1 MAEQSF
7 SMLCNEILT
16 KYPQIINSATQIQ
29 SDKTQIASD
38 KAEIATQIANATSQ
52 INNIKAQMTT
62 LKDSANTELDSK
74 VASAKTEL
82 NNKVAS
88 ALSNFEAIK
97 TQANST
103 LANVRDLEN
112 SASGYADAAQA
123 SMQNI
128 QNVEQ
133 RIADDVLASN
143 AAKVKALEY
152 AAKAQTDLSEVI
164 RLNNAFDSKA
174 NASIST
180 LNNKT
185 SSALSDIN
193 TKGALINSALEAKS
207 DYEMGRMEFKRRQV
221 DEKIKQANAV
231 IAGLETG
238 SLPAE
243 IKRLVAKNKWDRAL
257 LECGILDAI
266 LSKGELLFINEECEQ
281 VKEATRKISIEVE
294 MDRLE
299 IIRHREVAKE
309 AASKAQ
315 EFAKQI

>member
-52 INNIKAQMTT
+52 INNIKAQMAT

-74 VASAKTEL
+74 VASAL
-82 NNKVAS
+82 A
-88 ALSNFEAIK
+88 NFETIK

-123 SMQNI
+123 SMLNI

-152 AAKAQTDLSEVI
+152 ATQAQTDLSEVI

-193 TKGALINSALEAKS
+193 TKSALINSALEAKS

-231 IAGLETG
+231 ISGLESGTL
-238 SLPAE
+238 SNE
-243 IKRLVAKNKWDRAL
+243 INNLITKNKWDRAV
-257 LECGILDAI
+257 LECGIMDAI
-266 LSKGELLFINEECEQ
+266 FSKAELLFINEECEEI
-281 VKEATRKISIEVE
+281 KEATRKISVEVE
-294 MDRLE
+294 LDRLE
-299 IIRHREVAKE
+299 IIRLKEEAKTE
-309 AASKAQ
+309 AS
-315 EFAKQI
+315 